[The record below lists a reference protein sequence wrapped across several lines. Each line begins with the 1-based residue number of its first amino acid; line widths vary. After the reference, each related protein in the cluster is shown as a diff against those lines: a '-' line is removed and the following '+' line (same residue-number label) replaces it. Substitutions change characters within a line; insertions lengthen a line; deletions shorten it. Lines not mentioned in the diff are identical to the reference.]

1 MDLKD
6 EEGPLRVPISVAVDK
21 RNVNVVNM
29 LLSSDRV
36 RPMRQEA
43 GQGPE

>member
-1 MDLKD
+1 MDPKD
-6 EEGPLRVPISVAVDK
+6 EEGSLCVPISVVVDK
-21 RNVNVVNM
+21 RYVNVMNM

-43 GQGPE
+43 RQGPE